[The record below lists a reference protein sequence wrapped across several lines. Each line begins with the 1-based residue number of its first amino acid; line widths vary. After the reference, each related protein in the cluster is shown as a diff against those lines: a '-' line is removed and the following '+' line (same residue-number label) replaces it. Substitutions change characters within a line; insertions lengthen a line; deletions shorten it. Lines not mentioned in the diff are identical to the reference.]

1 MLRKAL
7 IAATVAAALA
17 APAQGFGLRTHLFI
31 ADQVFEDLADCRVGI
46 RGQEF
51 AVPEASCRAIRAHR
65 GEFLAGALGPDIFPD
80 VLVGQAIVH
89 PGVPNGWQANDWLNH
104 LLANARSDA
113 ELAFAWGY
121 AMHFAGDAFA
131 HSYVNNY
138 AGDVFEIGAERT
150 KAIELRH
157 FRLEKY
163 IDQRLAYDIDPGVLR
178 VPAGFLSRQLIQFDY
193 ASGTPRVTDFYGQ
206 ASADP
211 ESFARGAA
219 QRLRRG
225 GPAAPVTTLLTML
238 DIARAARA
246 RAPAQEAAERARAD
260 AAEAA
265 ARAVEQRH
273 GLPRSETYVFD
284 RRSEGYSRLS
294 GSARSEVEAAY
305 RTYTSVVESWQQ
317 ARALTVFTE
326 AWVADLEL
334 AAERY
339 IEASLEFGQAAVR
352 DGGANRPGFAE
363 REGASAPY
371 RRWLACYAPVLQ
383 GAPVA
388 AGDATC
394 ARLRAMRSD
403 LSLRR
408 AALLSAGGARPTSA
422 YFRLLQVDNY
432 ISGIVEDFAV
442 GLVGLGDRAFR
453 DLLDE
458 VLNPVPVSA
467 ATLNATFAEAPN
479 GQLAFRCVV
488 DWIDADLG
496 LRPRLDSGEDRDCDN
511 APRTRDR
518 FDPAEFAPLDHAL
531 TLARLALLD
540 QAGVRQVAARFGGDG
555 ATLRLGAQPRYSLL
569 LDSARS
575 LDGSQLWSGRSM
587 PFPRARGWREAPA
600 AIGAGFPMA
609 GRQEAG
615 FPFYQTPEL
624 RRTVFAALF
633 PRPYEGSILNRAEL
647 LAPYYPFRPCAGDN
661 LRGSELEAATGL
673 TEIC

>member
-1 MLRKAL
+1 GLGRGGAM
-7 IAATVAAALA
+7 
-17 APAQGFGLRTHLFI
+17 GLR
-31 ADQVFEDLADCRVGI
+31 G
-46 RGQEF
+46 
-51 AVPEASCRAIRAHR
+51 
-65 GEFLAGALGPDIFPD
+65 
-80 VLVGQAIVH
+80 
-89 PGVPNGWQANDWLNH
+89 
-104 LLANARSDA
+104 
-113 ELAFAWGY
+113 
-121 AMHFAGDAFA
+121 
-131 HSYVNNY
+131 
-138 AGDVFEIGAERT
+138 
-150 KAIELRH
+150 
-157 FRLEKY
+157 
-163 IDQRLAYDIDPGVLR
+163 
-178 VPAGFLSRQLIQFDY
+178 
-193 ASGTPRVTDFYGQ
+193 
-206 ASADP
+206 
-211 ESFARGAA
+211 
-219 QRLRRG
+219 G

-246 RAPAQEAAERARAD
+246 RDPAQEAAERAPLE

-273 GLPRSETYVFD
+273 ALARSETYVFD
-284 RRSEGYSRLS
+284 RRSEGHARLNS
-294 GSARSEVEAAY
+294 SARSEVEAAY
-305 RTYTSVVESWQQ
+305 RTYTSAVEAWQQ

-326 AWVADLEL
+326 TWVADLEL

-352 DGGANRPGFAE
+352 DGGASRPGFAE

-383 GAPVA
+383 GAPAA

-442 GLVGLGDRAFR
+442 GLVGLSDRAFR

-458 VLNPVPVSA
+458 VLNPVPVTA
-467 ATLNATFAEAPN
+467 ATLNATFSEAQN
-479 GQLAFRCVV
+479 GQLAFRCVI

-496 LRPRLDSGEDRDCDN
+496 LRAPLASGEDAECDN

-518 FDPAEFAPLDHAL
+518 LDPAQFAPLDHAL

-540 QAGVRQVAARFGGDG
+540 QVGVRQVAARFGGDG
-555 ATLRLGAQPRYSLL
+555 AALRLGAQPRYSLL
-569 LDSARS
+569 LDSVRS

-587 PFPRARGWREAPA
+587 PFPRARAWREPPA
-600 AIGAGFPMA
+600 ATGAGFPMA

-615 FPFYQTPEL
+615 FPFYQSPAL

-633 PRPYEGSILNRAEL
+633 PQPFEGAILRRAEL
-647 LAPYYPFRPCAGDN
+647 QPPHYPFRPCAGDT
-661 LRGSELEAATGL
+661 LRGSELEGATGL